1 MNKPDGSDSDSSRGS
16 RLARDFGDAPPAA
29 ARRAVLRWLAASGA
43 AAATGALSPR
53 AAKADS
59 APLKSLCIAS
69 AEETTGPF
77 PADGSGAFRD
87 HRNVLLNSAVVRS
100 DIRGSFGGSATIAP
114 GISLQLSFN
123 LLDTRRGCAPFT
135 AGAVYLWSCDRNGD
149 YSLYAPGL
157 EHENYLR
164 GVQFTDSAG
173 QVRFHTVFPAC
184 YPGRYPHLHAEIFR
198 RAGPNLDQ
206 LQRVLVTQIAVS
218 PNICAEAYSRAQ
230 GYERSRSNFGETS
243 MSSDIVFASSSP
255 AQLAEQTLTLTGD
268 PSSGL
273 TGAVNISA

>member
-1 MNKPDGSDSDSSRGS
+1 MNKPDDSDSDSSQRS

-53 AAKADS
+53 GAKADS
-59 APLKSLCIAS
+59 APLKTPCIAS
-69 AEETTGPF
+69 AKETTGPF
-77 PADGSGAFRD
+77 PADGSAAFRD

-123 LLDTRRGCAPFT
+123 LLDTRRGCAPYT

-173 QVRFHTVFPAC
+173 QVRFRTIFPAC
-184 YPGRYPHLHAEIFR
+184 YPGRYPHPHTEIFR
-198 RAGPNLDQ
+198 RAGPNLGQ
-206 LQRVLVTQIAVS
+206 LQRVLVTQVAVS
-218 PNICAEAYSRAQ
+218 PNICTEVYSRAQ